1 MKLSAI
7 TVNLCGKLL
16 PFNKIYEKEDNFVLH
31 IPDNF
36 SLGSLYPP
44 QCLPKSTTL
53 PYASQTK
60 LDGQSFSDQTR
71 GTPKGLKSRPTP
83 PWRWHWCLCLP
94 TALPLSL
101 WTSLL
106 RTRKPKHIWG
116 LMILTKR
123 TRSRPEMDAS
133 LVKCWLSRF
142 LVSCNNDANTNILLY
157 FLYGLSG
164 IILYERLAFV
174 SAQEDEI
181 WLPTAARITQLNNR
195 PYLVQWD
202 QHFPL

>member
-1 MKLSAI
+1 M
-7 TVNLCGKLL
+7 VNPLCNGLKRSVKKRTTSYALR
-16 PFNKIYEKEDNFVLH
+16 

-36 SLGSLYPP
+36 SLGCLYPP

-53 PYASQTK
+53 LYASQTK

-71 GTPKGLKSRPTP
+71 GTPKGLKSRPIP

-94 TALPLSL
+94 TALPLSP

-142 LVSCNNDANTNILLY
+142 LVSCNNDANTNILLS

-164 IILYERLAFV
+164 IILYERLYQNCFCERTRRWNLA
-174 SAQEDEI
+174 S
-181 WLPTAARITQLNNR
+181 NR
-195 PYLVQWD
+195 RSD
-202 QHFPL
+202 NSI